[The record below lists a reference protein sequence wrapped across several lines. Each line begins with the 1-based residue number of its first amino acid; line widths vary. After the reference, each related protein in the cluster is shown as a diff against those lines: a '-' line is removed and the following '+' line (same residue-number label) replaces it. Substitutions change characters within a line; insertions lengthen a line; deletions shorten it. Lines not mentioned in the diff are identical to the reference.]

1 LPDGAPAPAAESRT
15 HRPAS
20 GEPALRWKGSWNGW
34 PAFVRI
40 LLWATRN
47 NPTRND
53 PSFQEAPM
61 NDSPI
66 PATASARIWDRPVI
80 IVHWAM
86 ALLLALAWWA
96 VETGNMVWHYRF
108 GFALLGLLV
117 FRLIWGFAGSS
128 TARFA
133 SFVKGP
139 RKVMEY
145 LRGGKHYIHGHN
157 PLGALSIVAL
167 LAVLAL
173 QIGLGL
179 FAENGNG
186 RKAGPFA
193 DLIAPGAA
201 HAAGKLHQV
210 NFYLLLALIGL
221 HIAAVLFYLL
231 VRRNNLIAPMLT
243 GRRQAPRG
251 TQPVTT
257 APVARLFL
265 AAAIAAGVAL
275 WLIAGS

>member
-1 LPDGAPAPAAESRT
+1 VKMPAPPSLQS
-15 HRPAS
+15 AS
-20 GEPALRWKGSWNGW
+20 
-34 PAFVRI
+34 I
-40 LLWATRN
+40 
-47 NPTRND
+47 
-53 PSFQEAPM
+53 
-61 NDSPI
+61 
-66 PATASARIWDRPVI
+66 RIWDAPVR

-86 ALLLALAWWA
+86 ALLLPLAWWA
-96 VETGNMVWHYRF
+96 AEAGHMVWHYRF

-133 SFVKGP
+133 SFVRSP
-139 RKVMEY
+139 RRVIAY
-145 LRGGKHYIHGHN
+145 LRGGKDHIHGHN
-157 PLGALSIVAL
+157 PLGGLSIVAL

-201 HAAGKLHQV
+201 HAAGKLHQA

-231 VRRNNLIAPMLT
+231 VRRDNLITPMLT
-243 GRRQAPRG
+243 GRRPAPAG
-251 TQPVTT
+251 TRSVTT
-257 APVARLFL
+257 APAARLFL

>member
-1 LPDGAPAPAAESRT
+1 
-15 HRPAS
+15 
-20 GEPALRWKGSWNGW
+20 
-34 PAFVRI
+34 
-40 LLWATRN
+40 
-47 NPTRND
+47 
-53 PSFQEAPM
+53 M
-61 NDSPI
+61 NDSRI
-66 PATASARIWDRPVI
+66 PPAASVRIWDRPVI
-80 IVHWAM
+80 VVHWAM

-96 VETGNMVWHYRF
+96 VETGHMVWHYRF

-133 SFVKGP
+133 TFVRSP
-139 RKVMEY
+139 RRVIEY
-145 LRGGKHYIHGHN
+145 LRGGKRYIHGHN

-179 FAENGNG
+179 FAESGNG
-186 RKAGPFA
+186 LKAGPFA

-201 HAAGKLHQV
+201 HAAGKLHQA
-210 NFYLLLALIGL
+210 NFYLLVGLIGL

-243 GRRQAPRG
+243 GRRRAPAG
-251 TQPVTT
+251 TRPVTT
-257 APVARLFL
+257 APRARVFL

-275 WLIAGS
+275 WLISGS